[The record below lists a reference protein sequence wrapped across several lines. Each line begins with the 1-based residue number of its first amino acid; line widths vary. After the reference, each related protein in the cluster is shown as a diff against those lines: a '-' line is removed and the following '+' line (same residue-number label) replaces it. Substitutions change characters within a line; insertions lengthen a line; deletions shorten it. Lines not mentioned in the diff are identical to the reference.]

1 MEQVEFVEQV
11 MDDAI
16 EGKLSPSPYRAT
28 ARCVHGH

>member
-11 MDDAI
+11 MDDAM
-16 EGKLSPSPYRAT
+16 EGILSPSPYRAT

>member
-11 MDDAI
+11 MDDAM
-16 EGKLSPSPYRAT
+16 EVKLSPSPYGAT

>member
-16 EGKLSPSPYRAT
+16 EGKLSPSPYHDT

>member
-1 MEQVEFVEQV
+1 MEQVKFVEQV